1 MFLEICMQSYS
12 VVFALRQ
19 QNSKQNYA
27 KSVNFLCTGDTD
39 FAKYQAQG
47 GGLIPTPPLAYAL
60 GFKVYLAK
68 VNNLPKHHGAGPPEA
83 RDPMQ
88 LHRLRWLNLLF
99 LRFSG
104 YFRFFYLVWTS
115 TTFRDSLSF
124 LHFFLSLASGSLYGR
139 GKKIKK
145 SFIKLM

>member
-88 LHRLRWLNLLF
+88 LHRLRWLNPL
-99 LRFSG
+99 
-104 YFRFFYLVWTS
+104 
-115 TTFRDSLSF
+115 TTTG
-124 LHFFLSLASGSLYGR
+124 AN
-139 GKKIKK
+139 
-145 SFIKLM
+145 